1 MSVGTSTWMI
11 GGGNCLAV
19 PLDEL
24 TQIPRG
30 EEHFLW
36 LDIGESPDQEFL
48 NQIEK
53 LLGLHE
59 IALDN
64 LFDNLRNP
72 RLLEFQD
79 HLLLGSRVLLP
90 LDNGDELE
98 ITNLGLVLGQGFIL
112 TAHDRPLPIIDHILD
127 RARSNSNQV
136 LSNGPDRFLYLVL
149 DTLVDEYYE
158 TLDTLSESID
168 SIDDR
173 ATALGHKQDL
183 QLQRD
188 ILHTKRQLLAIH
200 RAVTPLRDALLNLR
214 RSNRTLINESAELY
228 LRDVFEHILQLL
240 DTVETYREILSSTTE
255 LIMSA
260 ASNRMNE
267 IMTFLTVFSTFFF
280 PINFITSYY
289 GMNLVMPEA
298 RLPMTYPFMIGLMG
312 VMIAIMFIWF
322 KRKKW
327 L

>member
-1 MSVGTSTWMI
+1 MSVDLLTWKI
-11 GGGNCLAV
+11 GGGQCTAV
-19 PLDEL
+19 SDDTLVETKSDAN
-24 TQIPRG
+24 Q
-30 EEHFLW
+30 FLW
-36 LDIGESPDQEFL
+36 IDITQTPDQEFL
-48 NQIEK
+48 NRLERQ
-53 LLGLHE
+53 LGLHE

-72 RLLEFQD
+72 RLLEFED
-79 HLLLGSRVLLP
+79 HLLLGSRVLYK
-90 LDNGDELE
+90 LDEELA
-98 ITNLGLVLGQGFIL
+98 ITNLGIVLGKGFIL
-112 TAHDRPLPIIDHILD
+112 TAHEQPLMLIDRTLA
-127 RARSNSNQV
+127 RARANSNQV
-136 LSNGPDRFLYLVL
+136 LSNGPDRFLYLLL
-149 DTLVDEYYE
+149 DTLVDDYYE
-158 TLDTLSESID
+158 TIDLLSENID

-173 ATALGHKQDL
+173 ATELGHKQDL

-214 RSNRTLINESAELY
+214 RSNRELISESAELY
-228 LRDVFEHILQLL
+228 LRDIFEHILQLL

-280 PINFITSYY
+280 PINFITSFY

-298 RLPMTYPFMIGLMG
+298 KIPVTYPVVLALMG
-312 VMIAIMFIWF
+312 VMIAFMFVWF

>member
-1 MSVGTSTWMI
+1 MPKGTSIWMI
-11 GGGNCLAV
+11 GGGTCSAV
-19 PLDEL
+19 PPEEL
-24 TQIPRG
+24 VNIPRVDNQ
-30 EEHFLW
+30 FLW

-53 LLGLHE
+53 HLGLHE

-72 RLLEFQD
+72 RLLEFED
-79 HLLLGSRVLLP
+79 HLLLGSRVLLTV
-90 LDNGDELE
+90 DGELE
-98 ITNLGLVLGQGFIL
+98 ITNLGIVLGQGFIL
-112 TAHDRPLPIIDHILD
+112 TAHEQPLPIIDRTLE

-136 LSNGPDRFLYLVL
+136 LSSGPDRFLYLLL
-149 DTLVDEYYE
+149 DTLVDDYYE
-158 TLDTLSESID
+158 TLDVLSESID

-173 ATALGHKQDL
+173 ATELGHKQDL

-214 RSNRTLINESAELY
+214 RSNRVLITESAELY

-289 GMNLVMPEA
+289 GMNLIMPEA
-298 RLPMTYPFMIGLMG
+298 RNPVTYPVLIGLMC
-312 VMIAIMFIWF
+312 IMLAFMFVWF